1 MLFPSFFIFIHYLQ
15 GTPVEAVG
23 NWLQLLKGAFVLG
36 VGSWNAKPNII
47 IEKNKTIGTIKIHL
61 EKIGVSLYDIE
72 LLKYWPI

>member
-1 MLFPSFFIFIHYLQ
+1 
-15 GTPVEAVG
+15 
-23 NWLQLLKGAFVLG
+23 LKGAFVLG

-72 LLKYWPI
+72 LLKY